1 MNKVLNMPDFEHNLT
16 KTEVTWGLVSVAGIR
31 EYFPGPSQEI
41 IVYDDEGRRYTTKMH
56 SSAARI
62 DGLTEWYKNHPTAEI
77 GDSVAITINPDK
89 SIKLSLKKETQT
101 YTKEEHEEELS
112 ATEIVP
118 SMERLLEDFL
128 EKNLEHIENGLKLYH
143 DEKKIPGRQYPTD
156 VGTIDL
162 LCIDKDQTF
171 VIIEIKKE
179 KGSDKTIG
187 QITRYMGWVKQNL
200 ANNQEVRGII
210 VVHEVDERLEYS
222 ASVLSNVEIKYY
234 KIDLK
239 FVQKQEL
246 Q

>member
-1 MNKVLNMPDFEHNLT
+1 
-16 KTEVTWGLVSVAGIR
+16 
-31 EYFPGPSQEI
+31 
-41 IVYDDEGRRYTTKMH
+41 
-56 SSAARI
+56 
-62 DGLTEWYKNHPTAEI
+62 
-77 GDSVAITINPDK
+77 
-89 SIKLSLKKETQT
+89 
-101 YTKEEHEEELS
+101 
-112 ATEIVP
+112 
-118 SMERLLEDFL
+118 
-128 EKNLEHIENGLKLYH
+128 LYY

-156 VGTIDL
+156 IGTIDL

-210 VVHEVDERLEYS
+210 VVHEVDKRLEYS

-239 FVQKQEL
+239 FIQKQEL
-246 Q
+246 